1 MNQGIKIACLEEI
14 AYNMQFVPK
23 DEMLSNIERYKNN
36 DYYKYVQYVVK

>member
-36 DYYKYVQYVVK
+36 DYYNYVREMF